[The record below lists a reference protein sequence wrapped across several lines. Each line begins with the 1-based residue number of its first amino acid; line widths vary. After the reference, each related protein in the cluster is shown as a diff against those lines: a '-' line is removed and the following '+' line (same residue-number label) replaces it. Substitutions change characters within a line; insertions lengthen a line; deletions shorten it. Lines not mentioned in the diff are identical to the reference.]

1 MNDLKE
7 KKVFDKDSE
16 IIVKIIIEKLLINS
30 IYFSERKNEEEKIIN
45 LCHNFIKKQ
54 INSIIKILDIKYDKD
69 DNSLIEKNYEIKE
82 PNKIIKDRYFENNI
96 KNNLIHEI
104 QEKNSESEN
113 LLSLNRK
120 TSYFSSPINN
130 SSKYKNKKI
139 EKNNDISIS
148 SFTVFDINEKE
159 FLKPEVENI
168 KQLRENQTL
177 IDKLKEKKKKFKFHK
192 ISQIESINIKEEP
205 IKEEKKKINDF

>member
-30 IYFSERKNEEEKIIN
+30 IYSSERKNEEEKIIN

-69 DNSLIEKNYEIKE
+69 DNNLIEKNYEIKE

-113 LLSLNRK
+113 PLSLNRK
-120 TSYFSSPINN
+120 FSYFSSPI
-130 SSKYKNKKI
+130 KN
-139 EKNNDISIS
+139 
-148 SFTVFDINEKE
+148 
-159 FLKPEVENI
+159 
-168 KQLRENQTL
+168 
-177 IDKLKEKKKKFKFHK
+177 
-192 ISQIESINIKEEP
+192 
-205 IKEEKKKINDF
+205 

>member
-7 KKVFDKDSE
+7 KKVFDKDIEIIVKIIIEKLLINSIYFSERKNEEDE

-69 DNSLIEKNYEIKE
+69 DNNLIEKNYEIKE

-120 TSYFSSPINN
+120 LSYFYSPINN
-130 SSKYKNKKI
+130 SSKYKNKKM
-139 EKNNDISIS
+139 
-148 SFTVFDINEKE
+148 
-159 FLKPEVENI
+159 
-168 KQLRENQTL
+168 
-177 IDKLKEKKKKFKFHK
+177 
-192 ISQIESINIKEEP
+192 
-205 IKEEKKKINDF
+205 KKIMIIQFLQKK